1 MEEFEALIHD
11 EDLRAQLVEARA
23 KGFMWQTMAR
33 MLVTTQEKRDQE
45 RAKAAARAA
54 QLAAMPREQRRRAV
68 IREVIETQ
76 GPSPESLLYM
86 PTPLAVCGLPY
97 KALPPEQREFE
108 RTQGRMSVSVSAG
121 KLRAPN
127 GKWVNQPV
135 PYGPKARLI
144 MAYLTTLAKRYNS
157 PTIETAETL
166 SGFMRDLGF
175 EPRGGAHGNISQF
188 KEQLRALAA
197 CHMTMSTWD
206 GRRAGQVNVQPFK
219 KMELW
224 FADSPD
230 QLSLWPSKITFSTD
244 FFEEV
249 RDHSMPVDGRVLNAL
264 SNSARRLDLVMWLG
278 YRLTRL
284 NRPYMLAWNPLQ
296 SQFGPDYKRERKFR
310 EDFRGDVA
318 AVTELLPKL
327 RLRLSEQ
334 GLLLEPTDPAAFA
347 IPKLVRKR

>member
-1 MEEFEALIHD
+1 MENFEALIHD
-11 EDLRAQLVEARA
+11 DDLRAQLAVARD
-23 KGFMWQTMAR
+23 KGFMWQTIAR
-33 MLVTTQEKRDQE
+33 SLVNTQQKRDAE
-45 RAKAAARAA
+45 RQAAEARKAE
-54 QLAAMPREQRRRAV
+54 LAALPREQRRRAI

-108 RTQGRMSVSVSAG
+108 RTQGRMAVTVMAG

-144 MAYLTTLAKRYNS
+144 MAYLTTLAKRHNS

-175 EPRGGAHGNISQF
+175 EPRGGANGNITQF

-206 GRRAGQVNVQPFK
+206 GRKSGQLNVQPFK

-249 RDHSMPVDGRVLNAL
+249 RDHSMPVDGRVLSAL

-284 NRPYMLAWNPLQ
+284 DKAFTLAWSPLQ

-310 EDFRGDVA
+310 EDFKGDVA
-318 AVTELLPKL
+318 AVSELLPKL
-327 RLRLSEQ
+327 RVRLTEH
-334 GLLLEPTDPAAFA
+334 GLHLEPTDPAAFA
-347 IPKLVRKR
+347 IPKLTLKK